1 MMNNIATKRFA
12 PLIGVLALLVVVALA
27 GSTLSKARKP
37 PAIGPAS
44 ASIELPEA
52 APNPTLTTSNA
63 PSALANNQAPS
74 TNAPVEPQQPQQ
86 QQPAQQIP
94 PAQQLPAAPVV
105 PVPEV
110 IVPQQPL
117 VYDDFGDDLGD
128 FNFDD

>member
-12 PLIGVLALLVVVALA
+12 PLIGVLALLVVVAMA

-52 APNPTLTTSNA
+52 APNPTLTTSSA
-63 PSALANNQAPS
+63 PSALADNQAS
-74 TNAPVEPQQPQQ
+74 GNNAPVEPQQPQE

-94 PAQQLPAAPVV
+94 QVQQALAVPAA